1 MDEELTGFVYDPN
14 LASIKAHELSISIRE
29 LVRRGPGDSKNSRY
43 KLLVQVVIG
52 ELKGQGVRIM
62 SQCLWDEK
70 LDNYADA
77 TFQGVL

>member
-1 MDEELTGFVYDPN
+1 VT
-14 LASIKAHELSISIRE
+14 
-29 LVRRGPGDSKNSRY
+29 RGPDDSKIPRY

-70 LDNYADA
+70 LDNFADC
-77 TFQGVL
+77 TFKRVAFD